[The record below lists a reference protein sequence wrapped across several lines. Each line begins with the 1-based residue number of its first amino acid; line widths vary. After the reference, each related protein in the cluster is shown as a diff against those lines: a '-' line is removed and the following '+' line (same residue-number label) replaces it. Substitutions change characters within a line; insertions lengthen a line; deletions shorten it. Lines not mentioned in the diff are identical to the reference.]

1 MAPNT
6 ATITDSQAAARAAR
20 PGSAEWSAAMLR
32 WADDMD
38 HRISGLIELRA
49 RDAREL
55 KELRQQLTRT

>member
-1 MAPNT
+1 
-6 ATITDSQAAARAAR
+6 
-20 PGSAEWSAAMLR
+20 
-32 WADDMD
+32 MD